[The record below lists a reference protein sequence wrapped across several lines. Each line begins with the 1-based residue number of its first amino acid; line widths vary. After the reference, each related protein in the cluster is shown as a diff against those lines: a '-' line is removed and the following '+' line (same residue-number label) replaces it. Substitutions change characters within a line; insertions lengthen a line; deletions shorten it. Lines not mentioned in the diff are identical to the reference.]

1 MRPLAVTVASV
12 LTCLG
17 IAAEPSAVLAQKWGN
32 VKGQITLEGAI
43 PAPDEIEFKPDQ
55 CPCQKKG
62 EKLYRETWVV
72 NKDNKGL
79 KNVVVWLTDDP
90 DLKASKPTNLPI
102 HPALAN
108 VKVPPTVEFDQPCC
122 AFEPHVLVMRPNQ
135 KVVVKNSAPF
145 AHNVRYS
152 GKGRDAN
159 GKDIINLEG
168 NETVQPEKSFTL
180 SGFIPYFSA
189 VDVSCSIHPWMK
201 AWVRVIDHPYYAI
214 TDKDGKFEIPN
225 APAGDYYLEVWHEAG
240 AFHDFVPKP
249 GGGGT
254 LYGKKITI
262 KDAAKDG
269 DTEVNL
275 SYKSPEQKK
284 D

>member
-1 MRPLAVTVASV
+1 LPAVL
-12 LTCLG
+12 LTCL
-17 IAAEPSAVLAQKWGN
+17 AAAAPPAALAQQKWGN

-43 PAPDEIEFKPDQ
+43 PAPVALGANAGN
-55 CPCQKKG
+55 CACLKKG
-62 EKLYRETWVV
+62 EILYNEDWIVE
-72 NKDNKGL
+72 KDSKGI

-102 HPALAN
+102 HPALAKA
-108 VKVPPTVEFDQPCC
+108 KVPPTVELDQPCC
-122 AFEPHVLVMRPNQ
+122 AFEPHVVVIRPDQ
-135 KVVVKNSAPF
+135 KLVVKNSAPF

-152 GKGRDAN
+152 GKGRGPN
-159 GKDIINLEG
+159 GKDVVTLEG
-168 NETVQPEKSFTL
+168 NETVQPGKDVAL
-180 SGFIPYFSA
+180 SGFVPA
-189 VDVSCSIHPWMK
+189 VGHVDVSCSIHPWMK
-201 AWVRVIDHPYYAI
+201 ACVRVIDNPYFAI

-225 APAGDYYLEVWHEAG
+225 APAGDYYLEVWHDPVG
-240 AFHDFVPKP
+240 FHDYAPKP

-275 SYKSPEQKK
+275 SFKAPEKK